1 MVSSSSVGWGG
12 TAARCGSS
20 RTSGRFRS
28 AAPRSACGGV
38 ALDVTAR
45 KRLELEHADLL
56 AQAQASN
63 RAKDEFIATV
73 SHELRTPI
81 NAVLGWT
88 QMLRAGILSPDRV
101 ARALEAIERN
111 AAAQSRMIADLLD
124 VSRIASGKFRMEFED
139 VDLVSLARLAVD
151 VVRPAAE
158 AKGLSL

>member
-1 MVSSSSVGWGG
+1 
-12 TAARCGSS
+12 
-20 RTSGRFRS
+20 
-28 AAPRSACGGV
+28 
-38 ALDVTAR
+38 
-45 KRLELEHADLL
+45 
-56 AQAQASN
+56 
-63 RAKDEFIATV
+63 
-73 SHELRTPI
+73 
-81 NAVLGWT
+81 
-88 QMLRAGILSPDRV
+88 MLRAGILSPDRV